1 MGVKKS
7 KKKQKEKDKDKKNL
21 PFVSVC
27 TPTFNRRPFIENM
40 ITCYKNQTYPR
51 SKMEWIIV
59 DDGTD
64 PVKDIIEKHEG
75 LNIKYFY
82 VDKMNLGKK
91 RNYMHYH
98 SKGNIIVYMDD
109 DDYYPPERV
118 EHAVQT
124 LMNNPNALCSGSSEI
139 YVYFSDLNKMIQCG
153 PYNKTHATAGTFA
166 FRRKLLDITSYEDDA
181 ALAEERH
188 FLKGYT
194 IPFVQLDPLKT
205 ILVFSHSHNTFNKKQ
220 MLEFLGSK
228 TVKESNKKVEDFI
241 RKDYEEPVKRFF
253 LEELE
258 RNLKGYKEGLP
269 IHKPEVLKQT
279 EEIKLKREDIKEKR
293 MEEYFNFDTGIVIE
307 TNGNNKSLTRKEIM
321 DIIYNQKNII
331 KDLKEN
337 NLKTNNEKDISET
350 IKLEIK
356 DLNEKN
362 KKLLFSLEY
371 HKEYTER
378 LERKIK
384 ELEKKLEDKD

>member
-64 PVKDIIEKHEG
+64 PIKDIIEKHEG

>member
-378 LERKIK
+378 LEKKIK